1 MAPKKKEDGLLGPD
15 GKAFSQAVGGIG
27 KQIKRYTD
35 WRSAHNKKVSD
46 KKKPAKKKPSKYIPA
61 SKRPADMKKGTVYGQ
76 DSKSTGRNW
85 SKPYGQKS
93 DKPSSGDPKTWK
105 KAASKPDPKPKP
117 KPTKKPT
124 ATKPAAP
131 AKKAPAKK
139 KPAYNKPSTTKGP
152 TKSGNYIASKGSSTK
167 GGPTADGK
175 TYKNQ
180 IKSKRL
186 RDALSNLK
194 VRKYKK

>member
-1 MAPKKKEDGLLGPD
+1 MGSRNRFNKRTKKKEE
-15 GKAFSQAVGGIG
+15 
-27 KQIKRYTD
+27 
-35 WRSAHNKKVSD
+35 D
-46 KKKPAKKKPSKYIPA
+46 KKKYTTRAGRGSNRVAKVKVPDHIGMTKGKTYGNPNPSPKL
-61 SKRPADMKKGTVYGQ
+61 TE
-76 DSKSTGRNW
+76 N
-85 SKPYGQKS
+85 QKLARS
-93 DKPSSGDPKTWK
+93 DRKMDRT
-105 KAASKPDPKPKP
+105 PKPT
-117 KPTKKPT
+117 PTKKPAPT
-124 ATKPAAP
+124 KAKPAA
-131 AKKAPAKK
+131 K
-139 KPAYNKPSTTKGP
+139 KPAYNTPSTTKGP